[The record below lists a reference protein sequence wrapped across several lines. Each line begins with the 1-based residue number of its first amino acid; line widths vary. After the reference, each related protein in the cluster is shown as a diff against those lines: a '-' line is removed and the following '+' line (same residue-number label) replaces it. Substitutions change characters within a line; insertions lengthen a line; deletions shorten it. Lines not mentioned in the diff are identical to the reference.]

1 MFEATQTFEEYY
13 YASELIYNSDL
24 QEEWAINQSEFKQEK
39 SFAMIDIKLDTDSL
53 STEQIEV
60 LLTSEVFG
68 YSFESVF
75 DRQTEL
81 QLRNLKIGNQI
92 DYEELQLL

>member
-1 MFEATQTFEEYY
+1 M
-13 YASELIYNSDL
+13 
-24 QEEWAINQSEFKQEK
+24 IN
-39 SFAMIDIKLDTDSL
+39 IKLDTDSL

-75 DRQTEL
+75 DRQTEF